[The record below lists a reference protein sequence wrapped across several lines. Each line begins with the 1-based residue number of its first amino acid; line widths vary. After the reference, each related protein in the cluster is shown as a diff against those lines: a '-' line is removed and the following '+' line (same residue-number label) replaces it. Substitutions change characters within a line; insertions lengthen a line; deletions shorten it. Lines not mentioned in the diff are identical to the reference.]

1 LPFGGDPTCPG
12 VSFLGLAFWC
22 HSFLKLYLSS
32 AASSGCE
39 SLVIMIFLPL
49 RCFSSVVFL
58 LENPAREQQKCAG
71 LSSDLLER
79 RTGQIEHAVQIER
92 TQTSAFPLEVKL
104 TSLSLFTLVTQLCS
118 TQQKPPV
125 SASSSVLIYCDWC
138 FGCFDFQVLVCGLLQ
153 VTPQVCY

>member
-1 LPFGGDPTCPG
+1 L
-12 VSFLGLAFWC
+12 
-22 HSFLKLYLSS
+22 FLKLCLSS

-39 SLVIMIFLPL
+39 SLVFVSFLPL

-58 LENPAREQQKCAG
+58 LENPAREQQKCVG

-79 RTGQIEHAVQIER
+79 RAVQIER
-92 TQTSAFPLEVKL
+92 AQASAFLLEAKL

-153 VTPQVCY
+153 VTPRVCY

>member
-1 LPFGGDPTCPG
+1 
-12 VSFLGLAFWC
+12 VS
-22 HSFLKLYLSS
+22 
-32 AASSGCE
+32 
-39 SLVIMIFLPL
+39 FLPL

-58 LENPAREQQKCAG
+58 LENPAREQQKCVG

-79 RTGQIEHAVQIER
+79 RAVQIER
-92 TQTSAFPLEVKL
+92 AQASAFLLEAKL

-138 FGCFDFQVLVCGLLQ
+138 FGCLDF
-153 VTPQVCY
+153 